1 MPTELRDSIA
11 ADIREAAADP
21 AIEERFSLTGQVPN
35 PGRPAE
41 FYAAIETQRARIAQ
55 AAKDLAIVPTQ

>member
-21 AIEERFSLTGQVPN
+21 AIEERLSLTGQVPN
-35 PGRPAE
+35 PGGPAE
-41 FYAAIETQRARIAQ
+41 FHAAIMNVFSRPQWIRRSSER
-55 AAKDLAIVPTQ
+55 